1 MWTEAYH
8 YTKWHLDPCSH
19 LAILHGP
26 KLWGSVP
33 PPLFEGEYVRAGC
46 PSNTMSPGPRSTSVP
61 SGILIDPAV
70 WPQQTWAENWGL
82 CPFWG
87 EELGPHLTQYG
98 RGRGLSPCRVRSFIM
113 IHPTV
118 LPQYTIVTDRTDRQ
132 QSDSIGRTV
141 WQTVALKRDKWASRE
156 NCDFFSGTRRY
167 NSGRNH
173 RIFSVSDIIVLS
185 VDSTTWSTTKD
196 TRTSP

>member
-33 PPLFEGEYVRAGC
+33 LPLFEGEYVRAGC

-70 WPQQTWAENWGL
+70 WPQQTWAENWGRLCHVPSNTMSPRPISTSLRSGCLIDPAVWPQQTWAKNWGL
-82 CPFWG
+82 CPFG
-87 EELGPHLTQYG
+87 GLGPHLTKCDQ
-98 RGRGLSPCRVRSFIM
+98 RRGLP
-113 IHPTV
+113 PY
-118 LPQYTIVTDRTDRQ
+118 Q
-132 QSDSIGRTV
+132 
-141 WQTVALKRDKWASRE
+141 VAS
-156 NCDFFSGTRRY
+156 
-167 NSGRNH
+167 
-173 RIFSVSDIIVLS
+173 
-185 VDSTTWSTTKD
+185 
-196 TRTSP
+196 